1 MDVDLTQWDR
11 NFRRGLLVS
20 ALVFGLLDY
29 WFGGD
34 NVWVRA
40 GFVITVAGL
49 VGYFTNFLAI
59 KMLFQPKQGQVLG
72 WQGLVPKNKDQ
83 IARSLAESVQ
93 EQLLS
98 PEIILAYIRERRLI
112 ENGTET
118 MAVWID
124 DHLQDPEVRKRITE
138 VVVDLMRERGPEA
151 LTRSLDFVE
160 AALKDLAR
168 DPENIDQWW
177 AQIRG
182 TMHGFLQSRENRE
195 WLAEKARSW
204 LQQEIPQIA
213 EWLNSALEDFL
224 KHKRRMGSLGLGIK
238 NIFSFDEDAISQVLE
253 RFIKDP
259 EVSDDFME
267 MMDAVVDGIQH
278 EMEKPE
284 VQTLIQARL
293 GVWIEAL
300 GSTTRDR
307 ILPVIIKQT
316 DQYLNDESNWTR
328 IEESL
333 MNALQWFKKQG
344 LHVLQSEKGRTWVS
358 RGIELA
364 VKRLDVTNVVEQQ
377 VRRLDTDELEK
388 MVLDNTGGNL
398 TVIQLL
404 GGCLGLILGT
414 VQVHLAFALPIAVLL
429 VVVWLAWQLN
439 ERRNARKANG

>member
-1 MDVDLTQWDR
+1 MDVDLTRWDR
-11 NFRRGLLVS
+11 SFRRGLLS
-20 ALVFGLLDY
+20 AALVFGLLDY
-29 WFGGD
+29 WFAGD
-34 NVWVRA
+34 SIWVRA

-98 PEIILAYIRERRLI
+98 PEIILDYIRERRLI

-177 AQIRG
+177 AQIRV
-182 TMHGFLQSRENRE
+182 TLHTFLQSRENRE
-195 WLAEKARSW
+195 WLAEKARHW
-204 LQQEIPQIA
+204 LQKEIPRISG
-213 EWLNSALEDFL
+213 WLNRALEDYL
-224 KHKRRMGSLGLGIK
+224 RQKRRMGSFGLGIK
-238 NIFSFDEDAISQVLE
+238 NIFSFDQAAISQILE
-253 RFIKDP
+253 RFINDP

-267 MMDAVVDGIQH
+267 MMDAVVDGLQQ

-284 VQTLIQARL
+284 MQTLIQERL
-293 GVWIEAL
+293 GVWVEAL
-300 GSTTRDR
+300 GTTTRDR
-307 ILPVIIKQT
+307 ILPLLVSQT
-316 DQYLNDESNWTR
+316 DQYLSDERNWER
-328 IEESL
+328 IEGAL
-333 MNALQWFKKQG
+333 INAIKWFKRQG
-344 LHVLQSEKGRTWVS
+344 LQLLQSEKGQAWVS
-358 RGIELA
+358 QGIELA

-429 VVVWLAWQLN
+429 VVVWVSWELN
-439 ERRNARKANG
+439 ERRNARRTMG

>member
-1 MDVDLTQWDR
+1 MDVDLTRWDS
-11 NFRRGLLVS
+11 NFRRGLLAS

-29 WFGGD
+29 WFAGD
-34 NVWVRA
+34 NIWARA

-98 PEIILAYIRERRLI
+98 PEIILDYIRERRLI
-112 ENGTET
+112 ETGTET
-118 MAVWID
+118 MALWID

-151 LTRSLDFVE
+151 MTRSLDFVE

-177 AQIRG
+177 GQIRE
-182 TMHGFLQSRENRE
+182 TLNTFLQSRENRE
-195 WLAEKARSW
+195 WLAGKARHW
-204 LQQEIPQIA
+204 LQQEVPRISG
-213 EWLNSALEDFL
+213 WLNRALEDYL
-224 KHKRRMGSLGLGIK
+224 RQKRRMGALGLGIK
-238 NIFSFDEDAISQVLE
+238 NIFSFDQDAISDILD
-253 RFIKDP
+253 RFINDP
-259 EVSDDFME
+259 EVSDDFMT
-267 MMDAVVDGIQH
+267 MLDAVVDGIQE

-284 VQTLIQARL
+284 VQALIQARL
-293 GVWIEAL
+293 GTWIETL
-300 GSTTRDR
+300 GTTTRDR
-307 ILPVIIKQT
+307 ILPLLVTQT
-316 DQYLNDESNWTR
+316 DRYLQDETNWVR

-333 MNALQWFKKQG
+333 ISTLQWLKKQG
-344 LHVLQSEKGRTWVS
+344 LNVLHSGKGQAWVS
-358 RGIELA
+358 QGIELA

-414 VQVHLAFALPIAVLL
+414 VQVHLAFAVPIGALL

-439 ERRNARKANG
+439 ERRNARNAAG

>member
-1 MDVDLTQWDR
+1 MDLTRWDR
-11 NFRRGLLVS
+11 SFRRGLLS
-20 ALVFGLLDY
+20 AALVFGLLDY
-29 WFGGD
+29 WFAGD
-34 NVWVRA
+34 SIWVRA

-98 PEIILAYIRERRLI
+98 PEIILDYIRERRLI

-138 VVVDLMRERGPEA
+138 VVVDLMHERGPEA
-151 LTRSLDFVE
+151 LSRSLDFVE

-177 AQIRG
+177 AQIRV
-182 TMHGFLQSRENRE
+182 TLHTFLQSRENRE
-195 WLAEKARSW
+195 WLAEKARHW
-204 LQQEIPQIA
+204 LQREIPRISG
-213 EWLNSALEDFL
+213 WLNRALEDYL
-224 KHKRRMGSLGLGIK
+224 RQKRRMGSFGLGIK
-238 NIFSFDEDAISQVLE
+238 NIFSFDQAAISQILE
-253 RFIKDP
+253 RFINDP

-267 MMDAVVDGIQH
+267 MMDAVVDGLQQ

-284 VQTLIQARL
+284 MQTLIQERL
-293 GVWIEAL
+293 GVWVEAL
-300 GSTTRDR
+300 GTTTRDR
-307 ILPVIIKQT
+307 MLPLLVSQT
-316 DQYLNDESNWTR
+316 DQYLSDERNWER
-328 IEESL
+328 IEGAL
-333 MNALQWFKKQG
+333 INAIKWFKRQG
-344 LHVLQSEKGRTWVS
+344 LQLLQSEKGQAWVS
-358 RGIELA
+358 QGIELA

-429 VVVWLAWQLN
+429 VVVWVSWELN
-439 ERRNARKANG
+439 ERRNARRTMG

>member
-1 MDVDLTQWDR
+1 MDVDLTRWDR
-11 NFRRGLLVS
+11 SFRRGLMAA
-20 ALVFGLLDY
+20 ALGFGLLDY
-29 WFGGD
+29 WFAGG
-34 NVWVRA
+34 NIWVRA

-72 WQGLVPKNKDQ
+72 WQGLVPKNKDR

-98 PEIILAYIRERRLI
+98 PEIILAYIRERQLI
-112 ENGTET
+112 ETGTET

-124 DHLQDPEVRKRITE
+124 DHFQDPEVRKRITE

-151 LTRSLDFVE
+151 MTRSLDFVE

-177 AQIRG
+177 EQIRA
-182 TMHGFLQSRENRE
+182 TLNTFLQSRENRE
-195 WLAEKARSW
+195 WLAAKVRSW
-204 LQQEIPQIA
+204 LQQEIPRLS
-213 EWLNSALEDFL
+213 EWLNRALEDYL
-224 KHKRRMGSLGLGIK
+224 RDKRRMGSLGLGIK

-253 RFIKDP
+253 RFVHDP
-259 EVSDDFME
+259 DVSNDFMQ
-267 MMDAVVDGIQH
+267 MMDAVVDGVQQ
-278 EMEKPE
+278 EMAKPE
-284 VQTLIQARL
+284 TQTLIQQRL
-293 GVWIEAL
+293 GVWIEVVGA
-300 GSTTRDR
+300 TTRDR
-307 ILPVIIKQT
+307 ILPGLVEQT
-316 DQYLNDESNWTR
+316 DQYLKDERNWER
-328 IEESL
+328 IESSL
-333 MNALQWFKKQG
+333 MDALKWMKKQG
-344 LHVLQSEKGRTWVS
+344 LQLLQSEKGQLWVS

-414 VQVHLAFALPIAVLL
+414 VQVHLAFAVPIAVLL
-429 VVVWLAWQLN
+429 VVVWVAWQLN
-439 ERRNARKANG
+439 ERRNVGGTCG